1 MRRSILLAVAS
12 LLTLGVCARELPI
25 REFRGA
31 WLHIVG
37 NDRMRRMSQD
47 EIRGW
52 LTATLDSL
60 QRCGCNA
67 VFFQVRPE
75 ADAFYISGIEPWT
88 RYLTGVQGRAP
99 EPLWDPLEFMVEECH
114 ARGMELHAWLNPY
127 RVTLNSAESLVRDH
141 IAHKNPSIF
150 KKYSGQVYFDPGEP
164 ASREH
169 VVKVVR
175 DIVTRYDVDGIHFDD
190 YFYPYPV
197 NGRQFPDS
205 DTFAKYGRAQGFRNR
220 DDWRRNNT
228 ATLIHE
234 VNAAIKEIKPWVRF
248 GVSPFG
254 IHRNLSDTPDG
265 SGSRTNGLSCY
276 DQLYA
281 DAPGWDAAGDVDY
294 LAPQLYWKIG
304 HRLADYE
311 TLIRWWEAQGLS
323 GHLYIGQSI
332 ETFGEPD
339 LKDPRTTQLRR
350 KMELVREL
358 PGVDGNVWWPGWSLA
373 DGTLGLADSLAR
385 SYQRHPALIPAYTRI
400 DSLPPAPVS
409 DIWASG
415 GKVRWRVEPVDDPL
429 QETHFFVVRR
439 FGMDDRPD
447 MDDPS
452 RIVALTRETSYTT
465 TDDDDGPYY
474 YIVTVVDRCWNES
487 PPSDEIVY

>member
-1 MRRSILLAVAS
+1 MRRFLVAILSALLS
-12 LLTLGVCARELPI
+12 LTAAAQELPL

-47 EIRGW
+47 EIRTW
-52 LTATLDSL
+52 LTGTLDSL

-75 ADAFYISGIEPWT
+75 ADAFYISDLEPWT
-88 RYLTGVQGRAP
+88 RYLTGTQGKAP
-99 EPLWDPLEFMVEECH
+99 DPLWDPLLFMTDQCH

-127 RVTLNSAESLVRDH
+127 RVTLNSTESLVSSH
-141 IAHKNPSIF
+141 IARKNPGIF

-175 DIVTRYDVDGIHFDD
+175 DIVARYDVDGIHFDD

-197 NGRQFPDS
+197 SGKDFPDD
-205 DTFAKYGRAQGFRNR
+205 DTFAKYGKAQGFRR
-220 DDWRRNNT
+220 KADWRRNNT

-234 VNAAIKEIKPWVRF
+234 VQQAVKEVKPWVRF

-254 IHRNLSDTPDG
+254 IHRNASESPD
-265 SGSRTNGLSCY
+265 GSRTNGLSCY
-276 DQLYA
+276 NDLYA
-281 DAPGWDAAGDVDY
+281 DAPAWAEAGDVDY

-311 TLIRWWEAQGLS
+311 ILVNWWNDLHS
-323 GHLYIGQSI
+323 RGHLYIGQSI
-332 ETFGEPD
+332 ETLGEPD
-339 LKDPRTTQLRR
+339 LKDPKTTQLAR
-350 KMELVREL
+350 KMELTREL
-358 PGVDGNVWWPGWSLA
+358 PEVDGNVWWPGWSLA
-373 DGTLGLADSLAR
+373 DGTLGLADSLALR
-385 SYQRHPALIPAYTRI
+385 YQRSPALIPAYTDI
-400 DSLPPAPVS
+400 DDVPPPPVS

-415 GKVRWRVEPVDDPL
+415 GSVRWRVEPSEDPL
-429 QETHFFVVRR
+429 QEPHFFIVRR
-439 FGMDDRPD
+439 FGMEETADLS
-447 MDDPS
+447 DPS
-452 RIVALTRETSYTT
+452 HIVAVTRDTLYETVG
-465 TDDDDGPYY
+465 DEDGPFFYV
-474 YIVTVVDRCWNES
+474 VTVVDRCWNES
-487 PPSDEIVY
+487 VPSDEIVY